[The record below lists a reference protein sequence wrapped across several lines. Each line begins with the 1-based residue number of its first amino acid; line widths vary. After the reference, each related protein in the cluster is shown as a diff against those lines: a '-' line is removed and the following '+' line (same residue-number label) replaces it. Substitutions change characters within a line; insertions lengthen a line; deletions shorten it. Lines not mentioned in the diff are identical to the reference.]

1 MLEKHYGLYVN
12 TNYLPST
19 LSSESDIK
27 NSIYNYIVNN
37 TSFPTTSLT
46 NTQLASIIVG
56 HTQSV
61 GVSGY
66 YLVEYILIRDGPA
79 PGLYGFIRTIAH
91 TNFRVYDGVYDKQ
104 YG

>member
-1 MLEKHYGLYVN
+1 MLEKYYDSYVN

-66 YLVEYILIRDGPA
+66 YLYTNSTNYNWTGLCSKINADKPMPLLLLIIQR
-79 PGLYGFIRTIAH
+79 LETIM
-91 TNFRVYDGVYDKQ
+91 
-104 YG
+104 